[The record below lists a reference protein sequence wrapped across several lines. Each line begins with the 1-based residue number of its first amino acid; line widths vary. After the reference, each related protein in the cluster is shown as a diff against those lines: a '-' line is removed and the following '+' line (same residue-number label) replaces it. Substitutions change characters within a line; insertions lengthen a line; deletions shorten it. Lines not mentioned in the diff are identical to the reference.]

1 METFR
6 YTRTWRSPRD
16 LPTVETSEVQVR
28 EDMQS
33 LFDEAAEGI
42 NALVEEVKRIPAV
55 DESLTAVGAAAD
67 AAATGAQF
75 KTLSAL
81 VGDVNTA
88 LEAIL
93 GEEQA

>member
-16 LPTVETSEVQVR
+16 FPTVETSEVQVR

-42 NALVEEVKRIPAV
+42 NALVEEVKKLPTRH
-55 DESLTAVGAAAD
+55 
-67 AAATGAQF
+67 
-75 KTLSAL
+75 
-81 VGDVNTA
+81 
-88 LEAIL
+88 
-93 GEEQA
+93 